1 MNYREGNVRIRDE
14 TERME
19 TFGQL
24 QHLGELLQLEPLVAK
39 SESRG
44 RFDEGDAGE
53 FKSTFITDRE
63 TVIIGTVLINTTDSS
78 HWEVS
83 APRYHNA
90 GRRIPKGYPSSDRTS
105 TGFKNGRKNVDSAI
119 HFPST
124 QGFYLL
130 VFSSEDILGALWM
143 GDESLSFNE
152 FVERF
157 KQVVSQGDEEGSEL
171 LVRYGFIDVV
181 DEVGD

>member
-1 MNYREGNVRIRDE
+1 MN
-14 TERME
+14 
-19 TFGQL
+19 
-24 QHLGELLQLEPLVAK
+24 
-39 SESRG
+39 
-44 RFDEGDAGE
+44 
-53 FKSTFITDRE
+53 
-63 TVIIGTVLINTTDSS
+63 
-78 HWEVS
+78 
-83 APRYHNA
+83 
-90 GRRIPKGYPSSDRTS
+90 
-105 TGFKNGRKNVDSAI
+105 SAI

-130 VFSSEDILGALWM
+130 VFSSEDILGALWVD
-143 GDESLSFNE
+143 DESLSFNE